1 MAPSPPS
8 PNHAFPLPR
17 ALPWL
22 AVLAL
27 PLLLLAFTRVGVVDD
42 AYISFR
48 YARNLVS
55 GRGYAFNPGD
65 PVEGATNLLW
75 TLLMAVPIGLGLP
88 EHLAAA
94 ALGLAF
100 GLLAAVQGWRL
111 ARALGAGERA
121 AFLALATLGLCPDF
135 WLMAT
140 NGLAGGLYAAL
151 LTQTLLAAVTGASPA
166 VVGVWA
172 TLLFATRPDAVGLL
186 PLLGIYLAAVPVRG
200 PAPGPPP
207 ARRLATFAAV
217 LVAGI
222 GALTMWRF
230 VYFGAALPN
239 SIAAKSVLGLM
250 SPTHGPTAWWRG
262 LQLIRPSGPV
272 DVLTLNLKGG
282 VRYVLDFV
290 VATLPLS
297 AGAVLAPVLRPRR
310 AGVWLGAAASAAGA
324 AVAVANGGD
333 WMPAHRLIAP
343 YLPVMAALLAVAIDA
358 VAGRVDRWAP
368 SARRAAQAAGAAAL
382 AAAVVVMGVRNQPR
396 DNTGGWRAT
405 PALEVSAPAS
415 CYASM
420 GRVFEAALPPD
431 AVAASL
437 VAGVFGYELRGHVVH
452 DMLGLT
458 DRYLAEHGGL
468 YWPTL
473 GRSDFA
479 YTYDRVRPAVTVLH
493 RSGLPPG
500 AVPAGDGYRTFAH
513 TAGGC
518 NELVLLRADLADAL
532 LPLLAPLHLEPVTPP

>member
-1 MAPSPPS
+1 MIPPS
-8 PNHAFPLPR
+8 SSRVDATRLPR

-22 AVLAL
+22 ALVAL

-48 YARNLVS
+48 YARNLVT

-75 TLLMAVPIGLGLP
+75 TLMMAVPIGLGLP
-88 EHLAAA
+88 EDLTAA

-100 GLLAAVQGWRL
+100 GLLAAAQAWQL
-111 ARALGAGERA
+111 ARALGAGEWA
-121 AFLALATLGLCPDF
+121 AFLGLATLGLCPDF
-135 WLMAT
+135 WLTTT

-151 LTQTLLAAVTGASPA
+151 LTRTLLATVAGAAPA
-166 VVGVWA
+166 AIGVWA

-186 PLLGIYLAAVPVRG
+186 PLLGIYLAAVPAQGSRTGPG
-200 PAPGPPP
+200 PAE
-207 ARRLATFAAV
+207 RLMAFAAV
-217 LVAGI
+217 CAAGI
-222 GALTMWRF
+222 GTLTLWRY

-239 SIAAKSVLGLM
+239 SVAAKSVFGLM
-250 SPTHGPTAWWRG
+250 SPTHAPTAWWRG
-262 LQLIRPSGPV
+262 LQLIRPSGPFE
-272 DVLTLNLKGG
+272 VLSLNLKSG

-297 AGAVLAPVLRPRR
+297 AGAALAVLLRPRR
-310 AGVWLGAAASAAGA
+310 AGVWLLAAAIAAET
-324 AVAVANGGD
+324 AVAVTNGGD
-333 WMPAHRLIAP
+333 WMPGHRLLAP
-343 YLPVMAALLAVAIDA
+343 HLPVMAALLAVAVQA
-358 VAGRVDRWAP
+358 LADRLESWMP
-368 SARRAAQAAGAAAL
+368 SARRTARLAGGVGLVAGIA
-382 AAAVVVMGVRNQPR
+382 VMGVRNQPR
-396 DNTGGWRAT
+396 DNTGGWRTT
-405 PALEVSAPAS
+405 PAIAVSAPAS

-420 GRVFEAALPPD
+420 GRVFEAALPPE

-437 VAGVFGYELRGHVVH
+437 VAGVFGYELQGHVVH

-458 DRYLAEHGGL
+458 DRYLAAHGDL

-493 RSGLPPG
+493 HSGLPPG
-500 AVPAGDGYRTFAH
+500 ALPPGDGYRTFAH
-513 TAGGC
+513 TVDGC
-518 NELVLLRADLADAL
+518 NEIVLLREDMADAL
-532 LPLLAPLHLEPVTPP
+532 LPSLAPLRLEPVTRP